1 VAVGDHK
8 VDETMRTIIDLPDSS
23 QEKIEAHIEKF
34 RVRHFERG
42 GTDEGIW
49 IRSGKWKGRGIRNG
63 TRLCGVEVRKPDAAP

>member
-1 VAVGDHK
+1 
-8 VDETMRTIIDLPDSS
+8 MRTIIDLPDSS